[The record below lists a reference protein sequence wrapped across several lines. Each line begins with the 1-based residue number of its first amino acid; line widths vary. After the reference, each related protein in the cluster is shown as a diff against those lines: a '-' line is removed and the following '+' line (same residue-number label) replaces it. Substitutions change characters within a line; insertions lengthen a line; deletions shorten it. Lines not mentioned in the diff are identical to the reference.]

1 MPDAPS
7 NSQPKARNKR
17 TPKPQLRV
25 VFDTNALYVT
35 PTSLG
40 SASDLL
46 RDEIANLVL
55 EAKYPDLDILWYLP
69 EVVRHERQYQMETEA
84 LKLRGPINKIEKLLG
99 HNLALTDRT
108 LLDHVSTKIDEKERE
123 LGLQEIKLNHASID
137 WASLIQAALY
147 RRPPFQAGEKEK
159 GFRDALVAESF
170 IQLLEESPRTPK
182 SCRVV
187 LITSDGLLTE
197 AVKRR
202 IAGYSNASVL
212 AGVEELKGLIN
223 TLVSNVSED
232 FIEQLKPKAAKFF
245 FVSAENKDVLYF
257 TEKVG
262 ERVRETFKDDL
273 AKNPEG
279 TTFRTN
285 KIWYIN
291 PPNFSRKEGRRVFW
305 ASRIEVEVEAGISVK
320 ESEPKPPLF
329 SLGSLN
335 TLSSLNPNPA
345 GPESHG
351 NAAISFASPMV
362 SGAFYG
368 GGTDWSDKWSSA
380 VWGLSGASEK
390 QVVTQKGRDTYEVLW
405 SAEVTTNKGLRKGQI
420 HDIRHIGLKTQPL

>member
-7 NSQPKARNKR
+7 NPEPKVKNKR
-17 TPKPQLRV
+17 TRKSQLRV

-46 RDEIANLVL
+46 RDEVANLVL

-99 HNLALTDRT
+99 HNLALTDKT
-108 LLDHVSTKIDEKERE
+108 LLDHVKTKIDEKEKE
-123 LGLQEIKLNHASID
+123 LGLQEIRLNHASID
-137 WASLIQAALY
+137 WTSLIQAALY

-170 IQLLEESPRTPK
+170 VQLLAESPRTPK

-187 LITSDGLLTE
+187 LITSDGLLAE
-197 AVKRR
+197 AVKER
-202 IAGYSNASVL
+202 IAGHSNASIL

-223 TLVSNVSED
+223 TLISNVSED

-245 FVSAENKDVLYF
+245 FVSGENKDTLYF

-262 ERVRETFKDDL
+262 ERIRETFKDDL

-285 KIWYIN
+285 KTWYISA
-291 PPNFSRKEGRRVFW
+291 PNFSRKEGTQIFW
-305 ASRIEVEVEAGISVK
+305 TSRIEVEVEAGISTK
-320 ESEPKPPLF
+320 ESEPTLSKLVA
-329 SLGSLN
+329 
-335 TLSSLNPNPA
+335 LSSLNPNPIS
-345 GPESHG
+345 PESSG
-351 NAAISFASPMV
+351 KIATTNAL
-362 SGAFYG
+362 GALYG
-368 GGTDWSDKWSSA
+368 GGTDWGKDWA
-380 VWGLSGASEK
+380 GAITGLFTPEK
-390 QVVTQKGRDTYEVLW
+390 TVITQKGRDIYEVLW
-405 SAEVTTNKGLRKGQI
+405 SAEVTTSKSLKKSEI
-420 HDIRHIGLKTQPL
+420 HEIRHIGLKTQPS